1 MKHPHLKRHVKLRC
15 YTWYKGR
22 SVQELHR
29 KRGGVLCKTE
39 FYKDNSLFC
48 NLNESFLNIEKF
60 SHFKASACEI
70 RKLFVSA

>member
-1 MKHPHLKRHVKLRC
+1 M
-15 YTWYKGR
+15 
-22 SVQELHR
+22 
-29 KRGGVLCKTE
+29 CKTE